1 MARELSPSELE
12 DFPTLGWSDVRSRLT
27 PAVRS
32 ALERVLETEN
42 GASLCRGE
50 CFALANV
57 SGDDLLGLLV
67 GANMLRAKLVGNLV
81 TYVVNRN
88 INFTNICF
96 VGCKFCAF
104 SRGPR
109 DSDTYF
115 LSLEQV
121 AEKAVE
127 AWQIGATEVC
137 IQGGLPR
144 ELPPFHYR
152 DILRAVKQ
160 AVPGMHIHAFSPME
174 IVYGVELTGMPVADY
189 LSMLRDHGLDTLPG
203 TAAEILDD
211 EVRFVLS
218 RNKLSTAQW
227 TEVIRTAHGCGIRTT
242 STMMYGH
249 VETPEHWVRQM
260 LLLRGIQNE
269 TGGFTEF
276 VPLGFV
282 HQNTLLYHQGLAR
295 SGPTLAEHLKVHALA
310 RVMLAGSINNI
321 QVSWVKL
328 NRKLSQLCL
337 QAGANDYGGTL
348 MEENISREAGATA
361 GQYTSP
367 EDFQSLILEIGRI
380 PAERNTTYRR
390 MSIKL
395 PGEDFTSEQALAAEF
410 A

>member
-1 MARELSPSELE
+1 MARELPPSELE
-12 DFPTLGWSDVRSRLT
+12 VFPTLGWSDVRSRLT

-67 GANMLRAKLVGNLV
+67 AANMLRAKLVGNLV

-174 IVYGVELTGMPVADY
+174 IVYGVELTGMPLADY

-260 LLLRGIQNE
+260 LLLREIQNE

-310 RVMLAGSINNI
+310 RVVLAGSIDNI